1 MATQRGFLRGAE
13 VWSTNSIVLRD
24 SKKNWNNSAGIW
36 SQTSSL
42 SGPCLRVWCR
52 FALDEKQFDGYKFE
66 WTPYQSMWPEFLRLN
81 DVPAIFSDRG
91 SAYVVLQDCKVRFAR
106 RPLKS
111 GGEFWQDA
119 ESPLDQIEWSLNPV
133 AKGDSVVWY
142 VPELQKTLSS
152 AALAEQIAIDLSR
165 YHTAYQKAYGR

>member
-1 MATQRGFLRGAE
+1 MVDEFDSFARQQEELEQQRRNLVSDVKPEWA
-13 VWSTNSIVLRD
+13 VLKGLV
-24 SKKNWNNSAGIW
+24 S
-36 SQTSSL
+36 
-42 SGPCLRVWCR
+42 R
-52 FALDEKQFDGYKFE
+52 FALDEKKFDGYKFE

-81 DVPAIFSDRG
+81 DVAAIFSDRG

-133 AKGDSVVWY
+133 ARGDSVAWY

-152 AALAEQIAIDLSR
+152 SALAEQIAIELSR